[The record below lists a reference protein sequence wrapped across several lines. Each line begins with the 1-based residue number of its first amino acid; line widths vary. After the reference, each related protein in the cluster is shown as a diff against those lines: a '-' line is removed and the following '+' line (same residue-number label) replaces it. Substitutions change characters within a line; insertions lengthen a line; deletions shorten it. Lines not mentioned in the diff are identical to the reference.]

1 MRIVMDFRKFDRVVG
16 GVEQVVMQIAHFV
29 SSRGHTI
36 ILVSKK
42 NRSDEVKKL
51 FQDYQNIEHVSID
64 VPTHAISLR
73 NAYHDSVTFQ
83 DIAKSRQG
91 QVIHFTYNWSFPFR
105 KKVPTLL
112 TIHDVIPFT
121 FREAMGFF
129 RNRFLYK
136 PAIKKACRL
145 NTAVSTISE
154 FSKHDIA
161 GKTGIDP
168 QNIYVIPNG
177 FRKPHP
183 PTETVEKELT
193 TRYDL
198 SGGFVLNV
206 GGIHE
211 RKNIVR
217 MVQAFAE
224 FVKQANYPGK
234 LLITGSVSGAPY
246 QIKMKKLCDAAVEKT
261 GMQQRVVFTGF
272 VSDEEL
278 DVLLNRAHFLIYP
291 SLYEG
296 FGIPILEA
304 MNARLPVI
312 TSNVTAMKEV
322 AEGAAV
328 LVDPCDVRKMTG
340 AMVNLYS
347 DKELQTELIEKGLS
361 RARLYSWEKLSEK
374 YLELYQKLIDAG
386 SAKT

>member
-1 MRIVMDFRKFDRVVG
+1 
-16 GVEQVVMQIAHFV
+16 
-29 SSRGHTI
+29 
-36 ILVSKK
+36 
-42 NRSDEVKKL
+42 
-51 FQDYQNIEHVSID
+51 
-64 VPTHAISLR
+64 
-73 NAYHDSVTFQ
+73 
-83 DIAKSRQG
+83 
-91 QVIHFTYNWSFPFR
+91 
-105 KKVPTLL
+105 
-112 TIHDVIPFT
+112 
-121 FREAMGFF
+121 
-129 RNRFLYK
+129 
-136 PAIKKACRL
+136 
-145 NTAVSTISE
+145 
-154 FSKHDIA
+154 
-161 GKTGIDP
+161 
-168 QNIYVIPNG
+168 
-177 FRKPHP
+177 
-183 PTETVEKELT
+183 
-193 TRYDL
+193 
-198 SGGFVLNV
+198 
-206 GGIHE
+206 
-211 RKNIVR
+211 